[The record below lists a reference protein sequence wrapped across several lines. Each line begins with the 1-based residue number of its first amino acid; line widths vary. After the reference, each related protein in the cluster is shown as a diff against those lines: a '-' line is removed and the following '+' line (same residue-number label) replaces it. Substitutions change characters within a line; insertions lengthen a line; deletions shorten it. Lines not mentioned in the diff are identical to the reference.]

1 MKQFR
6 FSINIVNIVKSML
19 QPMLKCI
26 TLQQQI
32 STNNNLTFYY
42 NGLRN

>member
-6 FSINIVNIVKSML
+6 LSINIVNIAKSML
-19 QPMLKCI
+19 QRMLKYI